1 MKKMNCD
8 IIKDLIPVYADEIC
22 SEATKICVEEHMK
35 DCSECRRML
44 ALYKD
49 SALTDTKL
57 EQKSLDGLKKLKR
70 RMKYQNVIC
79 CLLMVLLTVTGFCA
93 FTNTVF
99 LSQSAYLA
107 LFITFI
113 LMTFLIGMDYKDKKP
128 PCMTE
133 YATGAVSFLA
143 DIYITL
149 MLFYFIRKISTGVIP
164 FGMDVTQCGPFLLV
178 QFIIAFIIQ
187 FALLIYHF
195 ICIVKKNKNC
205 SWLLCLDITGLSLA
219 QQYAS
224 WLYHMDTPEN
234 FMIRFSRM
242 AFLTIVI
249 GLAGV
254 LASILIS
261 VPIKKYLHRK

>member
-1 MKKMNCD
+1 MEKMNCD

-22 SEATKICVEEHMK
+22 SEATKVCVEEHMK

-49 SALTDTKL
+49 NELTDTKL

-70 RMKYQNVIC
+70 RMKFQNVIC
-79 CLLMVLLTVTGFCA
+79 CLLMGLLTVTGFCA

-99 LSQSAYLA
+99 LSQTAYIA

-128 PCMTE
+128 LCKTE

-143 DIYITL
+143 DVYITL
-149 MLFYFIRKISTGVIP
+149 MLFYVIRKISAGVIP
-164 FGMDVTQCGPFLLV
+164 FGLDVTQCGPFMMW
-178 QFIIAFIIQ
+178 QFIIAFVIQ
-187 FALLIYHF
+187 FAFIIYHF
-195 ICIVKKNKNC
+195 VCIVKNNKNC
-205 SWLLCLDITGLSLA
+205 GWLLCLDITGVSLA

-224 WLYHMDTPEN
+224 WLYHMDTPEG

-242 AFLTIVI
+242 AFLTTAIGVI
-249 GLAGV
+249 GI
-254 LASILIS
+254 LASILMS
-261 VPIKKYLHRK
+261 VSVKKHPHR

>member
-1 MKKMNCD
+1 MEKMNCD

-22 SEATKICVEEHMK
+22 SEATKVCVEEHMK

-49 SALTDTKL
+49 KELTDTKL

-79 CLLMVLLTVTGFCA
+79 CLLMGLLTVTGFCA

-99 LSQSAYLA
+99 LSQTAYIA

-128 PCMTE
+128 LCMAE

-149 MLFYFIRKISTGVIP
+149 MLYYFIRKIASGVIP
-164 FGMDVTQCGPFLLV
+164 FGLDVTQCGPFMMR
-178 QFIIAFIIQ
+178 QFIIAFVIQ
-187 FALLIYHF
+187 FAFIIYHF

-205 SWLLCLDITGLSLA
+205 GWLLCLDITGVSLA

-224 WLYHMDTPEN
+224 WLYHMDTPEG

-242 AFLTIVI
+242 AFLTTAIGVI
-249 GLAGV
+249 GI
-254 LASILIS
+254 LASILMS
-261 VPIKKYLHRK
+261 VSVKKHIHR